1 MRISDW
7 SADVC
12 SSDLFAP
19 SAVIGRGRKLGL
31 HTDASHRFERGV
43 DPELPRTAIEVATR
57 LVIDIAGGTP
67 GPTTEAVLP
76 EHLPQPAS
84 IPLRRARLARVLG
97 LEVADAEVER
107 ILRALGLG
115 VEANADGWTVTAPTR
130 RFDLAIEEDLVED
143 VARIHGYDALP
154 TPPAGGATRPAAPT
168 AK

>member
-1 MRISDW
+1 MEVSR
-7 SADVC
+7 
-12 SSDLFAP
+12 
-19 SAVIGRGRKLGL
+19 RLG
-31 HTDASHRFERGV
+31 
-43 DPELPRTAIEVATR
+43 
-57 LVIDIAGGTP
+57 IDIAGGTP

-130 RFDLAIEEDLVED
+130 RFDLAIEEDLVRSEEHTSELQSLM
-143 VARIHGYDALP
+143 RISYAVFCLKKKTQHSNKHITD
-154 TPPAGGATRPAAPT
+154 
-168 AK
+168 